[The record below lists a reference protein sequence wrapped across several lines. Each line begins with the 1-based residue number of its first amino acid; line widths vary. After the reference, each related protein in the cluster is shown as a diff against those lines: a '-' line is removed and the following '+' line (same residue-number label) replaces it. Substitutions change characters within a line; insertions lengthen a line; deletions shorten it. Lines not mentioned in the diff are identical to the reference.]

1 MDYNFPKKNNNNNNL
16 FLVKTNTFSSTE
28 SKNNINNNTV
38 ETNVNTKPLKNS
50 YHNSTSSL
58 LTAIEENNSIK
69 SEKTLNV
76 PQDSIENKKGL
87 KKYLYSINSSLLD
100 RSYTSK
106 SLFIFSNDN
115 KFRIFLQLILAYG
128 WFNFIIYLL
137 IFINSLLLILETIK
151 ETENLSDIT
160 NYIFTGIFTIEF
172 LMKIISYGFVLDDNS
187 YLRDAW
193 NWLDFIVVIT
203 GLLSFFNSINVNLF
217 CLRIFRL
224 IRPMKSMNFFPN
236 IKIFILSLIN
246 SLSDMGTL
254 LLITF
259 YFFII
264 LGCLGLTL
272 LSERTHYRC
281 RTTNEIVNGTF
292 PLDLKYVNNLC
303 GGELKCYN
311 EDKTINLCINS
322 MDYYPHLIT
331 NLSLIKEENEFSGVN
346 YGITDYND
354 IIISI
359 FTNFFTVTSEGW
371 SNIMNMYMDGYNIY
385 VSFLYF
391 IICTFINYYIIWN
404 LTTAVLL
411 YNFEK
416 NLQFSSIENKIK
428 NKKNNKNNLLQ
439 VNITNKTEIV
449 YKKKYRLKYIPL
461 QKFHIK
467 SKGFKE
473 FFQSIKL
480 PNCFERFPRISKYHK
495 KCIIGYYSYVIIEQP
510 IIQFFIYLCIIYN
523 ALILTFDRVDI
534 PDKENDIWEI
544 SNIVLVVI
552 FVVENMFILIGQ
564 GLLFFK
570 NFWNDWD
577 LIINI
582 VSIIEIIINYSN
594 DNRNSNNY
602 TSIFRTL
609 RILRIFKLFRKW
621 ENFQVIV
628 QTIQYTI
635 IRLTDYILLFCLFIY
650 MFTLLGYSF
659 FNGALVNEIY
669 NFDNF
674 ISSFITTFL
683 IVIGDHW
690 YDIFFACIRNVHAT
704 RTETYFY
711 FTSILFFG
719 NMIMLNIFLAY
730 LVYNFQ
736 TAKKMFEKN
745 LIVKNYINNINY
757 YVNRLH
763 EINLRKLKRFK
774 DNDEEYNKKGI
785 KKLDKVLQKLMQ
797 KKLVYEE
804 EFSLKN
810 KKKIDW
816 NKFKIIE
823 ESDEEQIITN
833 QVKIVNF
840 EKKFKDDKNYN
851 NNDNNNLDDNL
862 SIDIDQIYTFYKF
875 NAKYNKPFDNDKK
888 NNNYNK
894 ENFLNRNHFK
904 NRTFRNLSTLIVEEN
919 NSTINNLDTISNIN
933 YIDGAENKND
943 INLKPVEQDNYLEI
957 NVDEEVLENKL
968 TKKTSNSDSDK
979 HSKKNVDVK
988 ISLGNSIII
997 DNLLTVEDE
1006 NYNSSNLDDLKKN
1019 KIYFFSIVWDYMKNS
1034 SLFIFHKDS
1043 KFRKIVKKIAYHKIF
1058 NYSILVLII
1067 ANCFLMCYD
1076 NNFINTESKTKKFLN
1091 ISNKFFNIVFLIECL
1106 LKIISDNFILND
1118 QDESFNFTQLKNF
1131 IKENEDEILNDL
1143 DEPLDLSNIENLNDL
1158 NQSKINLINQ
1168 KIKSLKN
1175 KPYLKDSSNIVDF
1188 ICVIFGTIDLFV
1200 SRDFSYF
1207 KTLRAFRAIKPIRL
1221 LAKSDNLNLMI
1232 KSLIKSLPSLGN
1244 VILVCFLAIFIFA
1257 LLGVSLFKN
1266 QLRYYCSNLIYKN
1279 KEDCI
1284 NNGYS
1289 WYENPY
1295 KFNNFL
1301 WSLLTN
1307 FEIMMAENWG
1317 KIMSI
1322 AGNKYKDRYIYWY
1335 FFIYVIIGYMFVL
1348 NLIAGVV
1355 IEKFRIL
1362 KDQEKEK
1369 IKFITEQEKEW
1380 INLQNLMIKFKPKF
1394 MFPNEDD
1401 MSPFRKKCLKII
1413 TSKKFN
1419 NSIII
1424 LIILSLLTLI
1434 IQIGYSGKFY
1444 NYFLDVL
1451 NYIFTFLFNI
1461 EIILKIYVSRKI
1473 FFFENWNIY
1482 DFIIIIFC
1490 DICCILNFLQYGGII
1505 HAKYLNRIPII
1516 FRTFRIFKIIRKITF
1531 LSKIK
1536 PLIDTFSYFIPNL
1549 GSVAIIMFLL
1559 ILIYANVGMSFFGN
1573 VPYRNAINKNM
1584 NFRNFFKS
1592 IILLYQV
1599 TAKEHW
1605 TDFMYE
1611 LAYHD
1616 CRDNTSEKYKNDSFC
1631 MEYNIICYDDNLVNY
1646 TSMTKYNMY
1655 SCGNNF
1661 SYPFFITYIIIGPLF
1676 IMSLCITM
1684 VIEGFNEA
1692 MNDNEGY
1699 LNVDYMQT
1707 FLKIWMKY
1715 DYNGIGLVKPYEFV
1729 LILKELLPPIGVN
1742 YDRFIDK
1749 KNFNNEKVYYKLIA
1763 HRHLI
1768 NIIRENK
1775 MNIQDFQHLSK
1786 ETKNAYEFDEY
1797 YMTKDG
1803 NFFTTDT
1810 EVMCILNR
1818 LGVMPCEI
1826 KEKEKLNFLQKIKGT
1841 IFIQESKRHEEEIE
1855 SSEESDSSNIT
1866 NNNNTS
1872 KKKNVLKNRIKFK
1885 DYYVY
1890 YVDACIVL
1898 SRYIISRMSNID
1910 FNRLRDEIVDL
1921 YTKKYWV
1928 NEFSGDKKIIRN
1940 HIFANGK
1947 NFKDSDC
1954 NVKLSFHLAIKM
1966 LYKKVLKKH
1975 LINVRNKILEKEENK
1990 KQKEYLEEIGSVD
2003 IKNKEK
2009 KIGSYIDKFNSNFNL
2024 ENNQLNKENYKKK
2037 FKFSHTLRKSNKKK
2051 IKNLDN
2057 NNKRKFLAQKSI
2069 NFFKTKNKL
2078 HNQFIN
2084 NDS

>member
-1 MDYNFPKKNNNNNNL
+1 MDNNNPKNNNSNL

-28 SKNNINNNTV
+28 SKNNNNNTI
-38 ETNVNTKPLKNS
+38 ETNINSKPLKS
-50 YHNSTSSL
+50 YHNSTASL
-58 LTAIEENNSIK
+58 LTAIEEIPSKTEKNVIPTPQEEKIEKNN
-69 SEKTLNV
+69 
-76 PQDSIENKKGL
+76 GL
-87 KKYLYSINSSLLD
+87 KQYLYSINSSLLD

-106 SLFIFSNDN
+106 SLFIFSKDN
-115 KFRIFLQLILAYG
+115 KFRIFLQIILAYG

-151 ETENLSDIT
+151 EAENLSDIT
-160 NYIFTGIFTIEF
+160 NYIFTLIFTIEF

-187 YLRDAW
+187 YLRDPW

-203 GLLSFFNSINVNLF
+203 GLLSFFNSISVNLF
-217 CLRIFRL
+217 SLRIFRL
-224 IRPMKSMNFFPN
+224 IRPMKSINYFPN
-236 IKIFILSLIN
+236 IKLFILSLIN

-254 LLITF
+254 LLISL

-272 LSERTHYRC
+272 LSERMHYRC

-292 PLDLKYVNNLC
+292 PLNLKYVNNLC

-311 EDKTINLCINS
+311 EDNTINLCINS
-322 MDYYPHLIT
+322 MDYYPDVIT
-331 NLSLIKEENEFSGVN
+331 NLSLIKEENEYEGVN

-371 SNIMNMYMDGYNIY
+371 STIMNIYMDGYNIY

-391 IICTFINYYIIWN
+391 IICTFINYYILWN

-428 NKKNNKNNLLQ
+428 KNKNKKNNFLQ
-439 VNITNKTEIV
+439 VNIANKTDIV

-461 QKFHIK
+461 QSFNIK
-467 SKGFKE
+467 SNGFRE

-480 PNCFERFPRISKYHK
+480 PKCFERFPRISKYHK
-495 KCIIGYYSYVIIEQP
+495 KYIIGYYSYVIIQQP

-534 PDKENDIWEI
+534 PKSENEIWEI
-544 SNIVLVVI
+544 SNIVLVIVFVI
-552 FVVENMFILIGQ
+552 ENIFILIGQ

-570 NFWNDWD
+570 NFWNNWD

-582 VSIIEIIINYSN
+582 ISIIEIIINKSN
-594 DNRNSNNY
+594 DNSNSNNY

-635 IRLTDYILLFCLFIY
+635 IRLSDYILLFCLFIY

-674 ISSFITTFL
+674 ISSFIATFL

-690 YDIFFACIRNVHAT
+690 YNIFFACIRNVHAT
-704 RTETYFY
+704 RTETYVY

-757 YVNRLH
+757 YVNRSH
-763 EINLRKLKRFK
+763 EMNLRKIKRIK
-774 DNDEEYNKKGI
+774 NNDDEYKSGINGI

-797 KKLVYEE
+797 RNLVYEE
-804 EFSLKN
+804 EFWLKN
-810 KKKIDW
+810 KNKIDW
-816 NKFKIIE
+816 NKFKVIDE
-823 ESDEEQIITN
+823 NDEEQMSSNIK
-833 QVKIVNF
+833 VVNF
-840 EKKFKDDKNYN
+840 EKKFEGDKKYN
-851 NNDNNNLDDNL
+851 NDNLDDNI
-862 SIDIDQIYTFYKF
+862 SIDIDQIYSFYKF
-875 NAKYNKPFDNDKK
+875 NAKYNRPYIGDKLNINSSSNIK
-888 NNNYNK
+888 S
-894 ENFLNRNHFK
+894 ENFLGSNN
-904 NRTFRNLSTLIVEEN
+904 NLRTFRNLSTLIVEEN
-919 NSTINNLDTISNIN
+919 NTTINKLSKLSNIN
-933 YIDGAENKND
+933 SVDSSDNKYYLN
-943 INLKPVEQDNYLEI
+943 PVEQDNYIII
-957 NVDEEVLENKL
+957 NFDEEEIENRL
-968 TKKTSNSDSDK
+968 IKKTSNTDSEKIINTNNFDK
-979 HSKKNVDVK
+979 K
-988 ISLGNSIII
+988 ISLGNSLII
-997 DNLLTVEDE
+997 DNILSSEAD
-1006 NYNSSNLDDLKKN
+1006 NYNSSNLDDTKKK

-1058 NYSILVLII
+1058 NYSILLLII
-1067 ANCFLMCYD
+1067 ANCILMCID
-1076 NNFINTESKTKKFLN
+1076 NNFINTKSKKKKFLN
-1091 ISNKFFNIVFLIECL
+1091 ISNKFFNVVFLIECL
-1106 LKIISDNFILND
+1106 LKIISDNFILKD
-1118 QDESFNFTQLKNF
+1118 QDESIDFSELKTF
-1131 IKENEDEILNDL
+1131 IKENENDFLNDNS
-1143 DEPLDLSNIENLNDL
+1143 LDLSNIDDLNNL
-1158 NQSKINLINQ
+1158 NQSQINSINQ
-1168 KIKSLKN
+1168 KIISLKN
-1175 KPYLKDSSNIVDF
+1175 KPYLKDSTNIIDF
-1188 ICVIFGTIDLFV
+1188 ICVIFGTLDLFV

-1266 QLRYYCSNLIYKN
+1266 QLRYYCYNLIYKN
-1279 KEDCI
+1279 KEDCVK
-1284 NNGYS
+1284 NGYS

-1317 KIMSI
+1317 NIMAI
-1322 AGNKYKDRYIYWY
+1322 AGNKYKDRWIYWY
-1335 FFIYVIIGYMFVL
+1335 FFLYVIIGYMFVL
-1348 NLIAGVV
+1348 NLIVGVV

-1362 KDQEKEK
+1362 KDKEKEK

-1380 INLQNLMIKFKPKF
+1380 INLQNLMIKFKPKY
-1394 MFPNEDD
+1394 MYPNEEKI
-1401 MSPFRKKCLKII
+1401 SSFRKKCLKLI
-1413 TSKKFN
+1413 TSNYFN
-1419 NSIII
+1419 NTIII
-1424 LIILSLLTLI
+1424 LIILSLLTLL
-1434 IQIGYSGKFY
+1434 IQIGYSSKYY

-1461 EIILKIYVSRKI
+1461 EIVLKIYVSRNI
-1473 FFFENWNIY
+1473 FFYENWNIY
-1482 DFIIIIFC
+1482 DFVIIIFC

-1505 HAKYLNRIPII
+1505 HVKYLNRIPII

-1536 PLIDTFSYFIPNL
+1536 PLIDTFGYFIPNL

-1573 VPYRNAINKNM
+1573 VPYRKAINKNM

-1616 CRDNTSEKYKNDSFC
+1616 CRDNSSEKYKNDSFC
-1631 MEYNIICYDDNLVNY
+1631 MEYNIVCYDDNLVNY
-1646 TSMTKYNMY
+1646 TSMTKYDMY

-1661 SYPFFITYIIIGPLF
+1661 SYPFFISFIIIGPLF

-1699 LNVDYMQT
+1699 LNIDYMQT

-1729 LILKELLPPIGVN
+1729 LILKELLPPIGIN

-1749 KNFNNEKVYYKLIA
+1749 KNYNNEKIYYKLIA

-1775 MNIQDFQHLSK
+1775 MNIQDFQHLSR

-1810 EVMCILNR
+1810 EVMCILNK
-1818 LGVMPCEI
+1818 LNVMPCEL
-1826 KEKEKLNFLQKIKGT
+1826 KEKERLSFLEKIKGK
-1841 IFIQESKRHEEEIE
+1841 FYLQDNKNHEEEME
-1855 SSEESDSSNIT
+1855 SSEESESSNIS
-1866 NNNNTS
+1866 NNNNPR
-1872 KKKNVLKNRIKFK
+1872 KKNVLKNRIKFK

-1910 FNRLRDEIVDL
+1910 FDRLRNEIVDL

-1928 NEFSGDKKIIRN
+1928 NEFSGDKKLILN
-1940 HIFANGK
+1940 HIFLDAKQLK
-1947 NFKDSDC
+1947 NSTVS
-1954 NVKLSFHLAIKM
+1954 NKLSFHLAIKM

-1975 LINVRNKILEKEENK
+1975 LINVRNRIREKEENK
-1990 KQKEYLEEIGSVD
+1990 KQKEYLDEIGSVD
-2003 IKNKEK
+2003 IKNKENS
-2009 KIGSYIDKFNSNFNL
+2009 IGLYNDKMSNIFNIS
-2024 ENNQLNKENYKKK
+2024 NNQLKQEKYKM
-2037 FKFSHTLRKSNKKK
+2037 FNFSNTLRKPIQNIKNLIPTDKKK
-2051 IKNLDN
+2051 II
-2057 NNKRKFLAQKSI
+2057 AQKSI
-2069 NFFKTKNKL
+2069 NVFKTKNKL
-2078 HNQFIN
+2078 HNKFIN
-2084 NDS
+2084 NDI

>member
-1 MDYNFPKKNNNNNNL
+1 MDNNNTKNNNSNL
-16 FLVKTNTFSSTE
+16 FVVKTNTFSSTE
-28 SKNNINNNTV
+28 TKNNNNNTI
-38 ETNVNTKPLKNS
+38 ETNINSKPKNS
-50 YHNSTSSL
+50 NHNSTTSL
-58 LTAIEENNSIK
+58 LTAIEEIPTK
-69 SEKTLNV
+69 TEKNEIS
-76 PQDSIENKKGL
+76 PQEEKIEKNKGL
-87 KKYLYSINSSLLD
+87 KQYLYSINSSLID
-100 RSYTSK
+100 KSYTSK
-106 SLFIFSNDN
+106 SLFIFSKDN

-128 WFNFIIYLL
+128 WYNFIIYLL

-151 ETENLSDIT
+151 ETENLSEIT
-160 NYIFTGIFTIEF
+160 NYIFTLIFTIEF

-187 YLRDAW
+187 YLRDPW

-203 GLLSFFNSINVNLF
+203 GLLSFFNSISVNLF

-224 IRPMKSMNFFPN
+224 IRPMKSINYFPN
-236 IKIFILSLIN
+236 IKLFILSLIN

-254 LLITF
+254 LLISF

-272 LSERTHYRC
+272 LSERMHYRC

-292 PLDLKYVNNLC
+292 PLNLKYVNNLC

-311 EDKTINLCINS
+311 ENNTINLCINS
-322 MDYYPHLIT
+322 MDYYPDLIT
-331 NLSLIKEENEFSGVN
+331 NFSLIQEENDYEGVN

-428 NKKNNKNNLLQ
+428 NNKNNKNNFLQ
-439 VNITNKTEIV
+439 VNITNKTDIV
-449 YKKKYRLKYIPL
+449 YKKKYRLKYFPL
-461 QKFHIK
+461 QSFRIK
-467 SKGFKE
+467 SKGFRE

-480 PNCFERFPRISKYHK
+480 PKCFARFPRISKYHK
-495 KCIIGYYSYVIIEQP
+495 KYKIGYYSYVIIEQP
-510 IIQFFIYLCIIYN
+510 IIQFFIYMSIIYN

-534 PDKENDIWEI
+534 PEKENNIWEI
-544 SNIVLVVI
+544 SNIVLVII
-552 FVVENMFILIGQ
+552 FVVENLFILVGQ

-594 DNRNSNNY
+594 NNRNSNNY

-659 FNGALVNEIY
+659 FSGALVNEIY

-690 YDIFFACIRNVHAT
+690 YNIFFACIRNVHAT
-704 RTETYFY
+704 KTETYVY

-719 NMIMLNIFLAY
+719 NMIIMNIFLAY

-757 YVNRLH
+757 YVNRIH
-763 EINLRKLKRFK
+763 EIHLRKLKRIK
-774 DNDEEYNKKGI
+774 SNDDEDKNGI

-797 KKLVYEE
+797 KNLVYEE
-804 EFSLKN
+804 EFLFKN
-810 KKKIDW
+810 KNKIDW
-816 NKFKIIE
+816 NKYKVID
-823 ESDEEQIITN
+823 ESDDEQMNN
-833 QVKIVNF
+833 QKVVNF
-840 EKKFKDDKNYN
+840 EKKFKGDKKYN
-851 NNDNNNLDDNL
+851 GNNLDDNI
-862 SIDIDQIYTFYKF
+862 SIDIDQIYSFYKF
-875 NAKYNKPFDNDKK
+875 NEKYNKPYKGDKLINHNSSNILK
-888 NNNYNK
+888 TEKFLGSNNN
-894 ENFLNRNHFK
+894 L
-904 NRTFRNLSTLIVEEN
+904 RTFKNLSTLIIEEN
-919 NSTINNLDTISNIN
+919 NTTINKLSKLSNLNFVDSS
-933 YIDGAENKND
+933 DNKYHLN
-943 INLKPVEQDNYLEI
+943 PVEQDNFI
-957 NVDEEVLENKL
+957 VFNFDEEEIENRL
-968 TKKTSNSDSDK
+968 IKKTSNTDSEKNINNNNLDK
-979 HSKKNVDVK
+979 K
-988 ISLGNSIII
+988 ISLGNSLII
-997 DNLLTVEDE
+997 DNILSTENE
-1006 NYNSSNLDDLKKN
+1006 NYNSSNLEDINKK

-1058 NYSILVLII
+1058 NYTILLLII
-1067 ANCFLMCYD
+1067 ANCILMCID
-1076 NNFINTESKTKKFLN
+1076 NNFINTKSKKKKFLN
-1091 ISNKFFNIVFLIECL
+1091 ISNKFFNVVFLIECL

-1118 QDESFNFTQLKNF
+1118 QDESLNFSELKTF
-1131 IKENEDEILNDL
+1131 LKENENKDFLNDNS
-1143 DEPLDLSNIENLNDL
+1143 LDLSNIESLNDL
-1158 NQSKINLINQ
+1158 NQSKINLINE
-1168 KIKSLKN
+1168 KITSLKN
-1175 KPYLKDSSNIVDF
+1175 KPYLKDSTNIIDF
-1188 ICVIFGTIDLFV
+1188 ICVIFGTLDLFV

-1295 KFNNFL
+1295 NFNNFL

-1317 KIMSI
+1317 NIMAI
-1322 AGNKYKDRYIYWY
+1322 AGNKYKDRWIYWY
-1335 FFIYVIIGYMFVL
+1335 FFLYVIIGYMFVL
-1348 NLIAGVV
+1348 NLIVGVV

-1380 INLQNLMIKFKPKF
+1380 INLQNLMIKFKPKY
-1394 MFPNEDD
+1394 MYPNEDEI
-1401 MSPFRKKCLKII
+1401 SPFRKKCLKLI
-1413 TSKKFN
+1413 TSKYFN

-1424 LIILSLLTLI
+1424 LIILSLLTLL
-1434 IQIGYSGKFY
+1434 IQIGYSNKYY
-1444 NYFLDVL
+1444 NYFLDAL
-1451 NYIFTFLFNI
+1451 NYVFTFLFNI
-1461 EIILKIYVSRKI
+1461 EIVLKIYVSRKI

-1482 DFIIIIFC
+1482 DFVIIIFC
-1490 DICCILNFLQYGGII
+1490 DICCVLNFLQYGGII
-1505 HAKYLNRIPII
+1505 HTKYLNRIPII

-1536 PLIDTFSYFIPNL
+1536 PLIDTFGYFIPNL

-1573 VPYRNAINKNM
+1573 VPYRKAINKNM

-1616 CRDNTSEKYKNDSFC
+1616 CRDNSSEKYKNDSFC

-1661 SYPFFITYIIIGPLF
+1661 SYPFFISFIVIGPLF

-1729 LILKELLPPIGVN
+1729 LILKELLPPIGIN
-1742 YDRFIDK
+1742 YDRFIDRR
-1749 KNFNNEKVYYKLIA
+1749 NYNNEKIYYKLLA

-1810 EVMCILNR
+1810 EVMCILNK
-1818 LGVMPCEI
+1818 LNVMPCEL
-1826 KEKEKLNFLQKIKGT
+1826 KEKEKLSFLEKIKGK
-1841 IFIQESKRHEEEIE
+1841 IFIQDSKSHEEEIE
-1855 SSEESDSSNIT
+1855 SSEESESSNFS
-1866 NNNNTS
+1866 NNNKS
-1872 KKKNVLKNRIKFK
+1872 RKKNVLKNRIKFI

-1890 YVDACIVL
+1890 FVDACIVL
-1898 SRYIISRMSNID
+1898 SKYIISRMSNIE
-1910 FNRLRDEIVDL
+1910 FNRLRNEIVDL

-1928 NEFSGDKKIIRN
+1928 NEFSGDKKFISN
-1940 HIFANGK
+1940 HIFLDEK
-1947 NFKDSDC
+1947 KLKKSDI

-1975 LINVRNKILEKEENK
+1975 LINVRKKIIEKEENK
-1990 KQKEYLEEIGSVD
+1990 KQKEYLDEIGSVD
-2003 IKNKEK
+2003 IKNKENSIGVYNDKMSNIFNISNNELK
-2009 KIGSYIDKFNSNFNL
+2009 K
-2024 ENNQLNKENYKKK
+2024 EK
-2037 FKFSHTLRKSNKKK
+2037 FKIFNYSNTLRKPNQNIKNLVNMNKKK
-2051 IKNLDN
+2051 IIE
-2057 NNKRKFLAQKSI
+2057 QKSI
-2069 NFFKTKNKL
+2069 NVFKIKNKL
-2078 HNQFIN
+2078 HNKFIN
-2084 NDS
+2084 NDI